1 MPPRKKL
8 GELLLSAGAIDEI
21 QLRSAM
27 GHQKNWGGK
36 LGSALVELG
45 FTTEEVIAK
54 VLEEQLRQR
63 CLPEDELVPEPDA
76 LNLISLKDALRY
88 VILPLKADARVL
100 VLAMSNPFDL
110 AIADE
115 IGFKINRKVKGV
127 LAMESAIKRAI
138 KKHYGATTGREYKID
153 LKDVSGGA
161 PEIIHYDSAPAQKPP
176 QQKKVEPSAELI
188 SKAVAYLLIEKGLI
202 KREEL
207 IDKMRQI
214 KEKG

>member
-1 MPPRKKL
+1 MSPRKKL
-8 GELLLSAGAIDEI
+8 GELLLSAGVIDEI

-45 FTTEEVIAK
+45 FTTEEVIAR

-63 CLPEDELVPEPDA
+63 CLPEGELVPEPDA

-127 LAMESAIKRAI
+127 LAMESSIKRAI

-161 PEIIHYDSAPAQKPP
+161 PEIIRYDSAPARKPP

>member
-1 MPPRKKL
+1 MAQRKKL
-8 GELLLSAGAIDEI
+8 GELLLSAGVIDEV

-45 FTTEEVIAK
+45 ITSEEVIAR
-54 VLEEQLRQR
+54 VLEEQLKQH
-63 CLPEDELVPEPDA
+63 CLGEDELKPQPEA
-76 LNLISLKDALRY
+76 LKMISMQDALRY
-88 VILPLKADARVL
+88 VVLPLKVDAREL

-115 IGFKINRKVKGV
+115 IGFRIGKKVRGM
-127 LAMESAIKRAI
+127 LAMESAIKKSI
-138 KKHYGATTGREYKID
+138 KKYYGTGTGRDYKIE
-153 LKDVSGGA
+153 LKETSGNA
-161 PEIIHYDSAPAQKPP
+161 EIIHYDSAPAQKPP
-176 QQKKVEPSAELI
+176 QPKKVEPSTDIIA
-188 SKAVAYLLIEKGLI
+188 KAVAYLLIEKGII

-207 IDKMRQI
+207 IEKMRLI

>member
-1 MPPRKKL
+1 MSQRKKL

-21 QLRSAM
+21 QLRSAI

-54 VLEEQLRQR
+54 VLEEQLKQR
-63 CLPEDELVPEPDA
+63 CLSEDELVPEPEV
-76 LNLISLKDALRY
+76 LSLISLQDALRY
-88 VILPLKADARVL
+88 VVLPLKGDARVL

-110 AIADE
+110 AISDE
-115 IGFKINRKVKGV
+115 IGFKIGRKIKGV

-138 KKHYGATTGREYKID
+138 KKYYGATTGRDYKID
-153 LKDVSGGA
+153 LKDITGGA

-176 QQKKVEPSAELI
+176 QPKKVEPSAELI
-188 SKAVAYLLIEKGLI
+188 SKAVAYLLIEKGVI